1 MRKRGGFFSL
11 FVIFFLLSL
20 ISFLLFR
27 GNDRQPGG
35 IIAWLV
41 SPVRNHVYGA
51 SVRLSDSDSIAV
63 TKQLQETAQRVS
75 SEAMKKENA
84 ALRDQFQTAMPRSR
98 ILLPSHILAAKGFIP
113 GVSDPEEFTID
124 VGSSDGVKSG
134 YAVVSKDNLVGII
147 TRVSSKLSIVQIVGN
162 KQTSFTGKTSETNA
176 QGIIKG
182 QGSGKM
188 LFTNVVLSDKL
199 TRGDVV
205 ITKGDITA
213 SGTGVPANLIIGKI
227 VSVDKKPSSLF
238 QSAQVQ
244 SIVDMR
250 HIDTVFVVMKIE

>member
-27 GNDRQPGG
+27 GHDTQPGG
-35 IIAWLV
+35 VIAWMV
-41 SPVRNHVYGA
+41 SSLRSNAYAA
-51 SVRLSDSDSIAV
+51 SIRLSDTNSTERA
-63 TKQLQETAQRVS
+63 KQLQETTKQVVG
-75 SEAMKKENA
+75 ETMNKENA
-84 ALRDQFQTAMPRSR
+84 ALRDQFQTSSPRSS

-113 GVSDPEEFTID
+113 GVSDPESFTID

-134 YAVVSKDNLVGII
+134 YAVVLKDNLVGII

-162 KQTSFTGKTSETNA
+162 KQTSFTGKTLQTNA

-188 LFTNVVLSDKL
+188 LFTNVVLSEKL
-199 TRGDVV
+199 NRGDVV
-205 ITKGDITA
+205 ITKGDMDI

-244 SIVDMR
+244 SVIDMR
-250 HIDTVFVVMKIE
+250 HIDMVFVVMKIE

>member
-27 GNDRQPGG
+27 GNDTQPGG
-35 IIAWLV
+35 VIAWIV
-41 SPVRNHVYGA
+41 SPLRSHVYAA
-51 SVRLSDSDSIAV
+51 SARLLGSNSTEIA
-63 TKQLQETAQRVS
+63 KQLQEAAQRVS
-75 SEAMKKENA
+75 SDEMKKENA
-84 ALRDQFQTAMPRSR
+84 ALRDQFQTVTPRSS

-113 GVSDPEEFTID
+113 GVSDPETFTID

-134 YAVVSKDNLVGII
+134 YAVVLKDNLVGII
-147 TRVSSKLSIVQIVGN
+147 IRVSSKLSIVQIVGN
-162 KQTSFTGKTSETNA
+162 KQTSFTGKTSQTNA
-176 QGIIKG
+176 QGILKG

-188 LFTNVVLSDKL
+188 LFTNVVLSEKL
-199 TRGDVV
+199 NRGDVV
-205 ITKGDITA
+205 ITKGEIDI
-213 SGTGVPANLIIGKI
+213 SGTGVPENLIIGKI

-250 HIDTVFVVMKIE
+250 HIDTVFVVVKIE